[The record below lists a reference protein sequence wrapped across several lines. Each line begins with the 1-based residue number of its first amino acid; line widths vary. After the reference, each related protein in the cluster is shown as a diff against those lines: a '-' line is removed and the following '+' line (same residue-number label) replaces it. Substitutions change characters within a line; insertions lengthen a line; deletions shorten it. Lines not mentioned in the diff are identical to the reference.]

1 MRQVYRTSY
10 AGSWYPDDP
19 GVLRELLQGLFRES
33 ETRTGRW
40 LRGGARGFLAPHAGL
55 MYSGSVAAAVFR
67 HMARRQPRVVVIL
80 GFLHPRRH
88 AGIALPAPACYS
100 TPLGEVEVDHPTID
114 ALTRTALFQRVEAAQ
129 YSDHSTEIQLPLLQ
143 WTCPGVKVVIA
154 YVGELTAGERLR
166 AAGALA
172 ALPADTVF
180 LASSDLTHY
189 GRSFGYEPFS
199 PDAHVT
205 ENLRRLDMETLDAA
219 SSLDPALLL
228 ASLHKTRSTVCGH
241 APIALLLE
249 TMRQS
254 SGGEIYQQMLDY
266 RNSADITGDTES
278 SVSYGAAAYFPAESF
293 ALEPEEAE
301 SVLDSAE
308 HALTEYARRG
318 VRCCDEPESP
328 DAGNHPIP
336 GVFITIRRDGHPQGC
351 LGRLHTDVP
360 LRAIVPELT
369 LSAALDDS
377 RFGALPRSDYDDV
390 SVELS
395 LLTPLKQICDP
406 RNLRPGIH
414 GAVLEAGGATGLL
427 LPQVGRR
434 EGWSRDR
441 FLLALSQKARLGEAG
456 WKLPGA
462 KLSVFQAFCYERT
475 PHHDK
480 RNYAI

>member
-1 MRQVYRTSY
+1 MREVYRTPY
-10 AGSWYPDDP
+10 AGSWYPGDLEE
-19 GVLRELLQGLFRES
+19 LRELLEGLFLES

-40 LRGGARGFLAPHAGL
+40 LRGGARGFLVPHAGL

-88 AGIALPAPACYS
+88 AGIALPTPASYR

-114 ALTRTALFQRVEAAQ
+114 VLARTALFERVEAAH

-143 WTCPGVKVVIA
+143 WACPEVKVVVA
-154 YVGELTAGERLR
+154 YVGELTADERLR
-166 AAGALA
+166 TADALA

-199 PDAHVT
+199 PDSQVI
-205 ENLRRLDMETLDAA
+205 ENLRRVDMETLDAA
-219 SSLDPALLL
+219 SSLDPTLLM
-228 ASLHKTRSTVCGH
+228 ASLQKTRSTVCGR

-254 SGGEIYQQMLDY
+254 SGGEIYQQLLDY
-266 RNSADITGDTES
+266 RTSADITGDTQS
-278 SVSYGAAAYFPAESF
+278 SVSYGAAAYFPAESY

-301 SVLDSAE
+301 AVLDSAE
-308 HALTEYARRG
+308 HALAEYARRG
-318 VRCCDEPESP
+318 VRCYDEPESP

-336 GVFITIRRDGHPQGC
+336 GVFITIRRNGRLQGC
-351 LGRLHTDVP
+351 LGRLHTGVP
-360 LRAIVPELT
+360 LRTIVPELT
-369 LSAALDDS
+369 LSAALDDP
-377 RFGALPRSDYDDV
+377 RFGELPRGEYDDV

-395 LLTPLKQICDP
+395 LLTPLKQIRDP
-406 RNLRPGIH
+406 QSLKPGVH
-414 GAVLEAGGATGLL
+414 GAVLEARGATGLL

-434 EGWSRDR
+434 EGWTRER
-441 FLLALSQKARLGEAG
+441 FLRALSQKAQLGEAG